1 VSLLTTKNLTKIYR
15 QGDIDIFA
23 TKKVNISIEQ
33 GELLAITGKSGSG
46 KTTLLNLLGGI
57 DRPTSGTVIIDGID
71 IYSTDDNKLSIIR
84 RQKIG
89 YIFQNYNLIPVL
101 TAKENIIMP
110 LLLDSKKPDTTYI
123 EKLVD
128 ILDIGN
134 RLSHLPSEL
143 SGGQQ
148 QRVAI
153 ARALIN
159 HPSIIL
165 ADEPTGNLDKSTAD
179 DIMQLLIEVH
189 KMGNT
194 VVLVTHEEK
203 YSDMCQRKIHISDG
217 EILDS

>member
-1 VSLLTTKNLTKIYR
+1 MSLLTTKNLTKIYR